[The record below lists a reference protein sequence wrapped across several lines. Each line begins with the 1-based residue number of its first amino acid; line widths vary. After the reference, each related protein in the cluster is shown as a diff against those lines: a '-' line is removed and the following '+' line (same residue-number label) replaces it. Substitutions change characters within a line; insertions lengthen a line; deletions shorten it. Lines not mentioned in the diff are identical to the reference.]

1 MNASNPTYLHHYLL
15 FNAFKY
21 PSFLF
26 LPLNHFKWTYFG
38 VFVCCVKN
46 ISADVPNCENDK
58 TFTSQR
64 HTQCEFGVVYFL
76 LNQQVFISDFYS
88 YCVSWC
94 SLIIKITVHV
104 VPNIKTLWL
113 KEAADTAYILFI
125 MHIKY

>member
-46 ISADVPNCENDK
+46 ISADV
-58 TFTSQR
+58 
-64 HTQCEFGVVYFL
+64 TQCEFGVVYFL

-94 SLIIKITVHV
+94 SLINKITVHV